1 MAEVAM
7 ACCCSF
13 EDTVEQQFTR
23 KKVASE
29 LQRYRRKGGRPTTR
43 LLVDGLAKAGLT
55 EGALLDVGAG
65 VGALTFELLDRGIR
79 RAVIV
84 EASSEYAA
92 AASDEAARR
101 GRSADVELI
110 RGDFVEVAEDVPG
123 ATVVTLDR
131 VICCYPFYERL
142 LAQALAHAER
152 GFAFSYPR
160 DRWYVRAAVR
170 LENTIRSRA
179 GFRAFVHPEARM
191 RQVIEDGGFHLV
203 SHGQTFMWSADV
215 FVRRPR

>member
-1 MAEVAM
+1 M

-23 KKVASE
+23 KKVATE

-43 LLVDGLAKAGLT
+43 LLLDGLAKAGLS
-55 EGALLDVGAG
+55 EGTLLDVGAG

-84 EASSEYAA
+84 EASSAYAA

-101 GRSADVELI
+101 GRSADVELV
-110 RGDFVEVAEDVPG
+110 RGDFLAVAQGVPA
-123 ATVVTLDR
+123 ATMVTLDR

-142 LAQALAHAER
+142 LSEALRHAEC

-160 DRWYVRAAVR
+160 DRWYVRAGVR
-170 LENTIRSRA
+170 LENAMRGRRT

-191 RQVIEDGGFHLV
+191 RELIEDCGFDLV
-203 SHGQTFMWSADV
+203 SHGQTLMWSADV